1 MIKTTTIP
9 EAWEVAYKVADVG
22 EYELDKDSQER
33 AGYPI
38 YRAKESYY
46 SRICDLGCRLEV
58 VKADGT
64 STNVWIE
71 PQEPATEEPAHALT
85 EKIRAT
91 TTDFSKISHFDKF
104 VLDRG
109 YKYKTEGE
117 LKVAYGRAWRASH
130 NILITL
136 EDFLAETEK
145 KPDEPAADTYAALA
159 RLVEEKKLQPRD
171 VMERS
176 S

>member
-1 MIKTTTIP
+1 MIKATTTQ
-9 EAWEVAYKVADVG
+9 EAWEVAYKMADVG
-22 EYELDKDSQER
+22 EYELDKDGQER

-64 STNVWIE
+64 STNIWIE
-71 PQEPATEEPAHALT
+71 PREPAAEEPAHYGDALA
-85 EKIRAT
+85 EKIRET

-117 LKVAYGRAWRASH
+117 LKAAYDRAWRASH

-136 EDFLAETEK
+136 EDFLA
-145 KPDEPAADTYAALA
+145 KPIL
-159 RLVEEKKLQPRD
+159 EEYTPLSPRIP
-171 VMERS
+171 MRPS
-176 S
+176 